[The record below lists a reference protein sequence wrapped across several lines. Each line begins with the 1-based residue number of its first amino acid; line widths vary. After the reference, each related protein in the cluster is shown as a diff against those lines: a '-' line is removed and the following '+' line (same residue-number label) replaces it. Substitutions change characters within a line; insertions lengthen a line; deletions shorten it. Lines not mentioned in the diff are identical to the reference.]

1 MPADFYDL
9 LEVDEDA
16 SEDEIKRAYRD
27 KATRYHPDVND
38 DPRATDQ
45 FATLNEAR
53 DVLTDS
59 KERARYDRLGH
70 RDYVAQHLD
79 GLPTMTRPGQNEESD
94 SSDADERG
102 AGEATGTGP
111 GSGSDGDSP
120 EYGRG
125 TGGTGTATNRTRSGT
140 TGSASGSS
148 SPGSDAGTSSESSTS
163 ASTSTSAGT
172 STSSSTSTSSN
183 RSSSTGSTSASGS
196 TSSRA
201 SRTGTGTGS
210 TASTG
215 STGTGGSTGAG
226 GPTAST
232 RTGTRQSTGRTA
244 PPSPSPR
251 RVGLRRGWIA
261 SVVGLFLYL
270 AGLGAFATVAGDG
283 VSAAFAALQADPIG
297 ALTAP
302 SPLADPVAVTLTAI
316 ETATAGEV
324 TPALLVPVGLVA
336 LPLTVTVSVV
346 RFGQGTAYLYGAGV
360 VVPLVW
366 AGARTAVAAP
376 LAADL
381 VALVAVP
388 LLAALWFL
396 VDVGRYLRG

>member
-45 FATLNEAR
+45 FATLNKAR
-53 DVLTDS
+53 DVLTSS

-79 GLPTMTRPGQNEESD
+79 GLPTMTRPGQNEEAD
-94 SSDADERG
+94 SSDENGSGADET
-102 AGEATGTGP
+102 TGTGS
-111 GSGSDGDSP
+111 GSDSDGDSP

-125 TGGTGTATNRTRSGT
+125 TGGTGTATNRTRSGA
-140 TGSASGSS
+140 TGSASGTS
-148 SPGSDAGTSSESSTS
+148 SPGSGAGASSGSSAGAS
-163 ASTSTSAGT
+163 SNSSTSTST
-172 STSSSTSTSSN
+172 NTSSN
-183 RSSSTGSTSASGS
+183 RSSSTRSTSASGS
-196 TSSRA
+196 TSGSASSRA
-201 SRTGTGTGS
+201 SRTGTGSGS

-215 STGTGGSTGAG
+215 STGAGRAST
-226 GPTAST
+226 ST
-232 RTGTRQSTGRTA
+232 RTGTRQSTGRTTS
-244 PPSPSPR
+244 PSPSPR

-261 SVVGLFLYL
+261 AIVALLCYL
-270 AGLGAFATVAGDG
+270 AGLGAFATVASDG
-283 VSAAFAALQADPIG
+283 ASAAIAALQANPVG

-302 SPLADPVAVTLTAI
+302 SPLADPVAITLAAI
-316 ETATAGEV
+316 EAATAGKV
-324 TPALLVPVGLVA
+324 IPALLVPVGLVA

-366 AGARTAVAAP
+366 VGARTAVAAP

-381 VALVAVP
+381 VALVVVP